1 MRPTRKFFALSIL
14 CLLLGL
20 APMSLAAG
28 PVDVE
33 VGALYWHSDY
43 SGSGVA
49 SLSSDAGSP
58 AFRASLWLF
67 NRYGV
72 RAGVYRTDLDD
83 FGSIENSDYTS
94 VDFLWRPLSPTSN
107 NYFAVGL
114 GWQEMD
120 LNAIGLEGDT
130 SGLRVSAEGRVGL
143 GTLFY
148 LYGEGSYMPDLDEA
162 VATTVGF
169 GRFEDLSGQEY
180 ELGVSWKMAP
190 FVNLRAG
197 YRMHRVEFDQ
207 TGLDPMLGFGNA
219 QSGTAE
225 SDGYLLGLVFNF

>member
-1 MRPTRKFFALSIL
+1 MRSIRNLAALFVLL
-14 CLLLGL
+14 CTLPL
-20 APMSLAAG
+20 SFAAG
-28 PVDVE
+28 PVDAE
-33 VGALYWHSDY
+33 IGAVYWNSEY

-67 NRYGV
+67 NKYGV
-72 RAGVYRTDLDD
+72 KAGVYKTDLQD
-83 FGSIENSDYTS
+83 FGAVEDSSYTS
-94 VDFLWRPLSPTSN
+94 IDLLWRPLSPTSN
-107 NYFAVGL
+107 NYLAVGL

-130 SGLRVSAEGRVGL
+130 SGARITVEGRVGL

-148 LYGEGSYMPDLDEA
+148 AYGEGSYMPDLDEA
-162 VATTVGF
+162 VATTIGL
-169 GRFEDLSGQEY
+169 GRFEDLSGQEL

-197 YRMHRVEFDQ
+197 YRMHRVEFNQ
-207 TGLDPMLGFGNA
+207 TGLDPLLGFGNA